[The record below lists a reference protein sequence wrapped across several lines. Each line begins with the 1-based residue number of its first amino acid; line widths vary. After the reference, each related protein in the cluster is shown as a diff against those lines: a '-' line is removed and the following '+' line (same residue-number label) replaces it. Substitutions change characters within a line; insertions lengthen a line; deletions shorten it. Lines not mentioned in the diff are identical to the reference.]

1 MHAVGR
7 GGTYHPYGGMTVW
20 YALVDCNNFYASC
33 EKVCNPALWNRPVV
47 VLSNNDGNV
56 IARCP
61 LAKALGI
68 AMGAP
73 FHQCKETIARHHVAV
88 FSSNYA
94 LYGDMSRRVMDTLA
108 TCAPYVEVYSID
120 EAFLLCDVPVAEAED
135 YARSIKQKVL
145 QWTGIPVSVGMG
157 ATKTLAKLAN
167 HIAKK
172 RTHHGV
178 FVMAG
183 DSYCKSLLET
193 IDIAEVW
200 GIGFRYARMLQ
211 SHGIYNVWQLINA
224 DDSFIKK
231 KMTVVGLRTVY
242 ELRGIP
248 CIGWEDIPPPK
259 KAIVSSR
266 SFGKPVESLH
276 ELTQAAAHYSAIAAG
291 KLRRQHSAAGAVTV
305 FVSTNPFKDEP
316 QYSSSATV
324 VLDMHTAYTPD
335 IIAAA
340 HAALHTI
347 YREGYRYKKAGIM
360 LTDIVPSQEL
370 SPTLFMHMQR
380 YEKRHQLMQTLDSIN
395 SKYGRG
401 TVYFA
406 SEGIARPWS
415 MRRCYLSP
423 RYTTHWDE
431 LPVAR

>member
-1 MHAVGR
+1 M
-7 GGTYHPYGGMTVW
+7 W

-33 EKVCNPALWNRPVV
+33 EKVCNPALANRPVV

-61 LAKALGI
+61 KAKALGI

-73 FHQCKETIARHHVAV
+73 FHQCREIIARHNVAV

-120 EAFLLCDVPVAEAED
+120 EAFLLCDVPPADAAD
-135 YARSIKQKVL
+135 YALQVKRRVM

-172 RTHHGV
+172 RTQDGV
-178 FVMAG
+178 FVLAG

-193 IDIAEVW
+193 IDVAEVW
-200 GIGFRYARMLQ
+200 GIGSRYARMLNQ
-211 SHGIYNVWQLINA
+211 HGICNVWQLIHA
-224 DDSFIKK
+224 DDDFIRRR
-231 KMTVVGLRTVY
+231 MTVVGLRTVY

-248 CIGWEDIPPPK
+248 CIQWEDAPPPK

-266 SFGKPVESLH
+266 SFGSPVT
-276 ELTQAAAHYSAIAAG
+276 ELAQLTEAAAHYSAIAAG
-291 KLRRQHSAAGAVTV
+291 KLRRQHGAAGAVTV
-305 FVSTNPFKDEP
+305 FVTTNPFKDEP

-324 VLDMHTAYTPD
+324 VLDVHSAYTPD

-340 HAALHTI
+340 HQALQSI
-347 YREGYRYKKAGIM
+347 YRQGYRYKKVGIM

-370 SPTLFMHMQR
+370 SLTLFTHMGSYQKR
-380 YEKRHQLMQTLDSIN
+380 YRLMQALDSVN
-395 SKYGRG
+395 REHGRG
-401 TVYFA
+401 TLYFA
-406 SEGIARPWS
+406 SEGVARAWS
-415 MRRCYLSP
+415 MRRRYLSP

-431 LPVAR
+431 IPVVT

>member
-1 MHAVGR
+1 M
-7 GGTYHPYGGMTVW
+7 W

-33 EKVCNPALWNRPVV
+33 EKVCNPALAKRPVV

-56 IARCP
+56 IARCA

-73 FHQCKETIARHHVAV
+73 FHQCKEIIARHNVAV

-94 LYGDMSRRVMDTLA
+94 LYGDMSRRVMETLA

-120 EAFLLCDVPVAEAED
+120 EAFLLCDVPLAEATD
-135 YARSIKQKVL
+135 YALQVKRRVM

-172 RTHHGV
+172 RTQSGV
-178 FVMAG
+178 FILAG
-183 DSYCKSLLET
+183 DSYCQSLLET

-200 GIGFRYARMLQ
+200 GIGSRYARMLRQ
-211 SHGIYNVWQLINA
+211 YGICNVWQLIHA

-231 KMTVVGLRTVY
+231 TMTLIGLRTVY

-248 CIGWEDIPPPK
+248 CIQWEDAPPPK

-266 SFGKPVESLH
+266 SFGSPVTEYAQLK
-276 ELTQAAAHYSAIAAG
+276 EAAAHYSAIAAS
-291 KLRRQHSAAGAVTV
+291 KLRRQQGAAGAVTV

-324 VLDMHTAYTPD
+324 VLDMHSAYTPD

-340 HAALHTI
+340 HTALWSI
-347 YREGYRYKKAGIM
+347 YRQGYRYKKVGIM

-370 SPTLFMHMQR
+370 SPTLFTCMNN
-380 YEKRHQLMQTLDSIN
+380 YEKRYRLMQALDSVN
-395 SKYGRG
+395 RQHGRG
-401 TVYFA
+401 AVYFA
-406 SEGIARPWS
+406 SEGAVKPWA
-415 MRRCYLSP
+415 MRKRYLSP

-431 LPVAR
+431 IPVVT

>member
-1 MHAVGR
+1 M
-7 GGTYHPYGGMTVW
+7 W
-20 YALVDCNNFYASC
+20 YALVDCNNFYAAC
-33 EKVCNPALWNRPVV
+33 EKVCNPALAHRPVV

-61 LAKALGI
+61 LAKSLGI
-68 AMGAP
+68 EMGAP
-73 FHQCKETIARHHVAV
+73 FHKCKDIINRYNVAV

-120 EAFLLCDVPVAEAED
+120 EAFLLCDVPLREAED
-135 YARSIKQKVL
+135 FARSVKQKVL

-172 RTHHGV
+172 RTQNGV
-178 FVMAG
+178 FVLGG
-183 DSYCKSLLET
+183 DSYCESLLATVDVE
-193 IDIAEVW
+193 EVW
-200 GIGFRYARMLQ
+200 GIGRRFAQMLRA
-211 SHGIYNVWQLINA
+211 HGISTVWQLIHA

-248 CIGWEDIPPPK
+248 CIGWEDAPPPK

-266 SFGKPVESLH
+266 SFGRPVESVH
-276 ELTQAAAHYSAIAAG
+276 ELDEAAAHYSAVAAG
-291 KLRRQHSAAGAVTV
+291 KLRRQQSAAGAVTV

-324 VLDMHTAYTPD
+324 VLDVHSAYTPD
-335 IIAAA
+335 IISAA
-340 HAALHTI
+340 HTALHTI
-347 YREGYRYKKAGIM
+347 YRQGYRYKKVGIM

-370 SPTLFMHMQR
+370 SPTLFLHVDNYQKR
-380 YEKRHQLMQTLDSIN
+380 YRLMQTLDSVN
-395 SKYGRG
+395 REHGRG

-406 SEGIARPWS
+406 SEGVVRPWS
-415 MRRCYLSP
+415 MRRKFLSP

-431 LPVAR
+431 IPVVT

>member
-1 MHAVGR
+1 M
-7 GGTYHPYGGMTVW
+7 W

-33 EKVCNPALWNRPVV
+33 EKVCNPALAHRPVV

-61 LAKALGI
+61 KAKSLGI

-73 FHQCKETIARHHVAV
+73 FHQCKDIITRHNVAV

-108 TCAPYVEVYSID
+108 TCAPHVEVYSID
-120 EAFLLCDVPVAEAED
+120 EAFILCDVPFKEAEE
-135 YARSIKQKVL
+135 YARSVKQKVL

-172 RTHHGV
+172 STQNGI
-178 FVMAG
+178 FVLGG

-193 IDIAEVW
+193 INTAEVW
-200 GIGFRYARMLQ
+200 GIGSRYARMLQ
-211 SHGIYNVWQLINA
+211 GYNICNVWQLMQA

-248 CIGWEDIPPPK
+248 CIGWEDAPPPK

-266 SFGKPVESLH
+266 SFGRPVESVY
-276 ELTQAAAHYSAIAAG
+276 ELDEAVAHYSAIAAG
-291 KLRRQHSAAGAVTV
+291 KLRRQQSAAGTVTV

-324 VLDMHTAYTPD
+324 VLDVHSAYTPD
-335 IIAAA
+335 IIAAS
-340 HAALHTI
+340 HTALHTI
-347 YREGYRYKKAGIM
+347 YRQGYRYKKVGVM
-360 LTDIVPSQEL
+360 LTDIVSSQEL
-370 SPTLFMHMQR
+370 SPTLFLSMHNYQKR
-380 YEKRHQLMQTLDSIN
+380 YRLMQTLDSVN
-395 SKYGRG
+395 REHGRG

-406 SEGIARPWS
+406 SEGMVRPWS
-415 MRRCYLSP
+415 MRRKFLSP

-431 LPVAR
+431 IPVVT

>member
-1 MHAVGR
+1 M
-7 GGTYHPYGGMTVW
+7 W

-33 EKVCNPALWNRPVV
+33 QKACNPALAKRPVV

-56 IARCP
+56 IARCS
-61 LAKALGI
+61 LAKALSI
-68 AMGAP
+68 EMGAP
-73 FHQCKETIARHHVAV
+73 FHQCKEIIAKHNVAV

-120 EAFLLCDVPVAEAED
+120 EAFLLCDVPLAEATD
-135 YARSIKQKVL
+135 YAMQIKRKVL

-172 RTHHGV
+172 RTQNGV
-178 FVMAG
+178 FILAG
-183 DSYCKSLLET
+183 DSYCQSLLKT

-200 GIGFRYARMLQ
+200 GIGSRYARMLQ
-211 SHGIYNVWQLINA
+211 KHGIHTVWQLIHAN
-224 DDSFIKK
+224 DSFIKK
-231 KMTVVGLRTVY
+231 TMTLVGLRTVY

-248 CIGWEDIPPPK
+248 CIQWEDAPPPK

-266 SFGKPVESLH
+266 SFGIPVTEHAPLK
-276 ELTQAAAHYSAIAAG
+276 EAAAHYSAIAAS
-291 KLRRQHSAAGAVTV
+291 KLRRQQGAAGAVTV

-324 VLDMHTAYTPD
+324 VIDVHSAYTPD

-340 HAALHTI
+340 HTALGRI
-347 YREGYRYKKAGIM
+347 YRQGYRYKKVGIM
-360 LTDIVPSQEL
+360 LTDIVHYQEL
-370 SPTLFMHMQR
+370 SPTLFTHMHR
-380 YEKRHQLMQTLDSIN
+380 YEKRYLLMQALDSIN
-395 SKYGRG
+395 REHGRG

-406 SEGIARPWS
+406 SEGVVKPWA
-415 MRRCYLSP
+415 MRRQYLSP
-423 RYTTHWDE
+423 RYTTCWDE
-431 LPVAR
+431 IPVVT